1 MVNVI
6 LKMKYI
12 GFDSMSGSSLKEHH
26 QAMKLIVLGIDCN
39 NVRHIFLTMY
49 DLMLSY
55 EDITS
60 CDHFHEETFCL
71 GIINKASSFS
81 AVNCQFMRFLGGY
94 KLPHNMASRK
104 TKIRFQVC
112 AGGFLLWT

>member
-1 MVNVI
+1 MVNII

-12 GFDSMSGSSLKEHH
+12 GFGSMPGSSHKEHH
-26 QAMKLIVLGIDCN
+26 QVMKLIALSIDCN

-71 GIINKASSFS
+71 GFINKASSFS

-94 KLPHNMASRK
+94 KLPHSMASRK
-104 TKIRFQVC
+104 T
-112 AGGFLLWT
+112 